1 MANKTKKG
9 GLKSAQTQETIE
21 EVVETVKNNPSITQ
35 HTTMDRN
42 HQVDMLKIMHETFH
56 PSHDPDAAAH
66 TGMAQETVDKLNR
79 LKALGIAVVFG
90 QEVSFGNSDFAMIL
104 RKADLP
110 ELQEAMAEIGMKLDS
125 TKLIES
131 KENKKNGHIQVPSTA
146 VEVSEETKDHI
157 KKDAE
162 ATAAAAGKVYDPTK
176 IANEDEL
183 KEALK
188 GLLAIGRDEKLI
200 ESIYKA
206 ISFWLSYNKVV
217 ANRKIK
223 SAEET
228 LSKTKDKQYKESAKK
243 SLEDAKNEVKRLN
256 GMSNSDVFQEI
267 VKLTGSVG
275 ILCYGLAN
283 HIILQT
289 ASTGSPISAWCCL
302 YSSSIDKKTGVCK
315 YSYEELADIV
325 KSLVKYYANELI
337 AKSKKNIE
345 DENALPEKDRVKAH
359 IETANKNIKFAEKAL
374 DAITCAPSEF
384 VDNLKQKYLEK
395 DNFAKKT
402 VICLK
407 KAFYSNVSDEEMSR
421 VKIDSLLD
429 NCTQYAG
436 VISNLFRDPGNQIS
450 GYSVSNADHLEFKTH
465 EEVSEEKLA
474 AEKAAAEA
482 AEKKAKEDEAK
493 KQAGLKKKA
502 EEEKKKQVKK

>member
-1 MANKTKKG
+1 
-9 GLKSAQTQETIE
+9 
-21 EVVETVKNNPSITQ
+21 
-35 HTTMDRN
+35 
-42 HQVDMLKIMHETFH
+42 
-56 PSHDPDAAAH
+56 
-66 TGMAQETVDKLNR
+66 
-79 LKALGIAVVFG
+79 
-90 QEVSFGNSDFAMIL
+90 
-104 RKADLP
+104 
-110 ELQEAMAEIGMKLDS
+110 
-125 TKLIES
+125 
-131 KENKKNGHIQVPSTA
+131 
-146 VEVSEETKDHI
+146 
-157 KKDAE
+157 
-162 ATAAAAGKVYDPTK
+162 
-176 IANEDEL
+176 
-183 KEALK
+183 
-188 GLLAIGRDEKLI
+188 
-200 ESIYKA
+200 
-206 ISFWLSYNKVV
+206 
-217 ANRKIK
+217 
-223 SAEET
+223 
-228 LSKTKDKQYKESAKK
+228 
-243 SLEDAKNEVKRLN
+243 
-256 GMSNSDVFQEI
+256 
-267 VKLTGSVG
+267 
-275 ILCYGLAN
+275 
-283 HIILQT
+283 
-289 ASTGSPISAWCCL
+289 L

-337 AKSKKNIE
+337 AKSKKTIE

-474 AEKAAAEA
+474 EEKAAAEA
-482 AEKKAKEDEAK
+482 AEKKAKENEAK

>member
-21 EVVETVKNNPSITQ
+21 EVVETVKNNPSSTQ

-146 VEVSEETKDHI
+146 VEVSEETKDRI
-157 KKDAE
+157 KKD
-162 ATAAAAGKVYDPTK
+162 
-176 IANEDEL
+176 
-183 KEALK
+183 ALK

-474 AEKAAAEA
+474 EEKAAAEA
-482 AEKKAKEDEAK
+482 AEKKAKENEAK

>member
-21 EVVETVKNNPSITQ
+21 EVVETVKNNPSSTQ

-131 KENKKNGHIQVPSTA
+131 KENKKNDHIQVPSTA
-146 VEVSEETKDHI
+146 VEVSEETKNHI
-157 KKDAE
+157 KKDAA

-183 KEALK
+183 KEALT
-188 GLLAIGRDEKLI
+188 GLLAVGRDEKLI

-228 LSKTKDKQYKESAKK
+228 LSKTKDKKYKESAKK

-267 VKLTGSVG
+267 TKLTGNVG

-325 KSLVKYYANELI
+325 KSLVKYFANELI
-337 AKSKKNIE
+337 AKSKKAIE
-345 DENALPEKDRVKAH
+345 DENALPENERVEDH
-359 IETANKNIKFAEKAL
+359 IKTANKNIKLAEKAL

-395 DNFAKKT
+395 DNFATKT

-450 GYSVSNADHLEFKTH
+450 GYAVSNADHLEFKTH

-482 AEKKAKEDEAK
+482 AEKKAKENEAK

-502 EEEKKKQVKK
+502 EEAKKQAKK

>member
-21 EVVETVKNNPSITQ
+21 EVVETVKNNPSSTQ

-267 VKLTGSVG
+267 TKLTGSVG

-337 AKSKKNIE
+337 AKSKKDIE

-374 DAITCAPSEF
+374 DAIICAPSEF

-450 GYSVSNADHLEFKTH
+450 GYAVSNADHLEFKTH
-465 EEVSEEKLA
+465 EEVSEEKLSE
-474 AEKAAAEA
+474 EKAAAEA
-482 AEKKAKEDEAK
+482 AEKKAKENEAK